1 MAFPQMVNL
10 SYGMEKLETADKRHP
25 LGTLALLPDGRI
37 YRYVKNSGTALAISG
52 TFVATGVTTPLN
64 TQTIT
69 VDVAIGGTSV
79 ICDATKSAA
88 GIAADYYEDG
98 SLVITAGCGAGE
110 SYRVKSSTA
119 RDGTATGTVTA
130 TLYDDD
136 AITVALE
143 TSATDLDIFPNL
155 YNAVIVNP
163 VDAQSA
169 VVGVNPM
176 PISASYYFWA
186 QVKGVCA
193 VKGDAA
199 GGTVGTELD
208 EKAMVASA
216 THAGQGLIV
225 ASPAATTAYW
235 GKPVL
240 ARLIKEA
247 DIDDNEWVF
256 CFLDLL

>member
-1 MAFPQMVNL
+1 MAFPQMVTL

-25 LGTLALLPDGRI
+25 LGTLGLLPDGRI
-37 YRYVKNSGTALAISG
+37 YRYVKNSATALSISG
-52 TFVATGVTTPLN
+52 LFVATGVTTPLN
-64 TQTIT
+64 TATIT
-69 VDVAIGGTSV
+69 ADVAIGGTSV
-79 ICDATKSAA
+79 ICDATKGAA
-88 GIAADYYEDG
+88 IAADHYEDG
-98 SLVITAGCGAGE
+98 TLVIAAGCGAGE
-110 SYRVKSSTA
+110 TYRIKSSTA
-119 RDGTATGTVTA
+119 RDGTATGTVTV
-130 TLYDDD
+130 TLYADD

-143 TSATDLDIFPNL
+143 TSTTDLDIFANL

-169 VVGVNPM
+169 VIGVNPM
-176 PISASYYFWA
+176 PITASYYFWA

-193 VKGDAA
+193 IKADAA
-199 GGTVGTELD
+199 AGTVGAELD

-240 ARLIKEA
+240 ARLITEA
-247 DIDDNEWVF
+247 DVTDNEWEFV
-256 CFLDLL
+256 FLDLL